1 MKKVLEKIKKC
12 LAVAQGANANE
23 NEAAIALRQAQALMR
38 EHGVS
43 ELDVLTADV
52 STCDMRSRAK
62 QAPAQWEMTLM
73 NRIAHAFDCELAFH
87 RGFEGR
93 WVFIG
98 VGDAAEVAQY
108 TAAVMLRQALKAR
121 DAYSAKKLSRVTVRE
136 NKVRR
141 ADLFCTG
148 WVSVATSLVVGAG
161 RPTHPALLAYMDAEY
176 GKASSITGKDR
187 NGSRSLREYEY
198 RDYAAGQAAGHGVQL
213 HRGLGSADKPLML
226 G

>member
-1 MKKVLEKIKKC
+1 MKKTLEKIKKC
-12 LAVAQGANANE
+12 LALAQSANE
-23 NEAAIALRQAQALMR
+23 HEAAIALRQAQALMR

-43 ELDVLTADV
+43 ELDVLTVDV

-62 QAPAQWEMTLM
+62 RAPAQWEMTLM

-87 RGFEGR
+87 HGDDEGR

-98 VGDAAEVAQY
+98 VGSAAEVAQY

-121 DAYSAKKLSRVTVRE
+121 DAYSAKKLARVTVRE

-148 WVSVATSLVVGAG
+148 WVSVATSLVVGSG
-161 RPTHPALLAYMDAEY
+161 RPAHPALLAYMHVQY
-176 GKASSITGKDR
+176 GKAASITGNNR
-187 NGSRSLREYEY
+187 NESRKLREYEY
-198 RDYAAGQAAGHGVQL
+198 GDYAAGQAAGHGAQL
-213 HRGLGSADKPLML
+213 NRGLGSTADKHLML